1 MPAQPP
7 PPSPTTSTTSSTL
20 RELTAENLAL
30 LAREQLPPPSY
41 ALPRF
46 SRRWRRSRAP
56 SPESQRTGAE
66 AEDERDRRSD
76 APSPTSGVTTG
87 PPATLADAEANRA
100 VRSGAPSPMSV
111 ADPSSAAA
119 ECPGPFSPG
128 SRAPEHRAWPPQ
140 EPDTASTAVGS
151 SSSGADAPPPGVPP
165 APTLP
170 PSTVMPPPRWPPC
183 LLSHSRLL
191 ALHAYRA
198 RQQLMGRNGGR
209 QQSRLR
215 PEDIP
220 WAQQVRRRRAYDV
233 AGVRHP
239 PGCSCGSSFEEGE
252 EPSCLMA
259 RFVGPQAEEQE
270 MERMPTVMS
279 ERDESEQ
286 VENQDERVPTVMSEQ
301 DESEQ
306 GESEQDESEQ
316 DESEQDEN
324 WEVERMPTAMRERD
338 ESEQVE
344 NQEVETTPTV
354 TTERIENG
362 QERQSGFKC
371 LLRRYFDY

>member
-1 MPAQPP
+1 
-7 PPSPTTSTTSSTL
+7 
-20 RELTAENLAL
+20 
-30 LAREQLPPPSY
+30 
-41 ALPRF
+41 
-46 SRRWRRSRAP
+46 
-56 SPESQRTGAE
+56 
-66 AEDERDRRSD
+66 
-76 APSPTSGVTTG
+76 
-87 PPATLADAEANRA
+87 
-100 VRSGAPSPMSV
+100 MSV
-111 ADPSSAAA
+111 AGPSSAAA

-128 SRAPEHRAWPPQ
+128 LRAPEHPAWPPQ

-151 SSSGADAPPPGVPP
+151 SSSGPDAPPSGVPP
-165 APTLP
+165 AQTLP
-170 PSTVMPPPRWPPC
+170 PSTAMAPPRRPPD
-183 LLSHSRLL
+183 LLSHSRCL

-198 RQQLMGRNGGR
+198 RQQLLGRNGRR

-220 WAQQVRRRRAYDV
+220 WAQQVRRRRPYDV

-239 PGCSCGSSFEEGE
+239 PWCSCGSSFEGE

-270 MERMPTVMS
+270 VERMPTVMS

-286 VENQDERVPTVMSEQ
+286 VENQDERVPTVMSEL

-306 GESEQDESEQ
+306 GESEQNESEQDESEQ
-316 DESEQDEN
+316 DED

-344 NQEVETTPTV
+344 DQEVETTPTV
-354 TTERIENG
+354 TTERNESG
-362 QERQSGFKC
+362 QERQ
-371 LLRRYFDY
+371 